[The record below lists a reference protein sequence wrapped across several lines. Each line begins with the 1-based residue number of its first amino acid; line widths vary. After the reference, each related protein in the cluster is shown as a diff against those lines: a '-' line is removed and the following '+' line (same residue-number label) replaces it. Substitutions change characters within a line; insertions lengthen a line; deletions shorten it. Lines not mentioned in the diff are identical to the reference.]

1 MSYILDALKKSEQER
16 GNGNIP
22 SVQTI
27 HSSSLN
33 YADKRTIWPYF
44 LVAALL
50 LNLIAILYFV
60 FDQEEVTEDV
70 ITTTTDKPH
79 KENPGT
85 AAITESSRD
94 DIQQI
99 PAIDASNHSDIE
111 EIIYDRPVKTTT
123 TMQTQEV
130 TSNSDDLAPRQL
142 TAPATKTANTDNKT
156 IIEFYELPDSI
167 KQQLPAIIISAH
179 VYSSNPL
186 QRSIVIN
193 NNFLEEG
200 EYVLDDLV
208 LYEITSDGA
217 IFSYHDTFFHHG
229 VVNSWQ

>member
-16 GNGNIP
+16 GNSNIP

-33 YADKRTIWPYF
+33 YADKRAIWPYF

-70 ITTTTDKPH
+70 ITITTDKPH
-79 KENPGT
+79 KENLAS
-85 AAITESSRD
+85 AAITESSQD
-94 DIQQI
+94 NIQQI

-111 EIIYDRPVKTTT
+111 EIIYDRPVKTNT
-123 TMQTQEV
+123 TMQTQEI
-130 TSNSDDLAPRQL
+130 TSSDADSIPQRA
-142 TAPATKTANTDNKT
+142 TATKTANTSNRT
-156 IIEFYELPDSI
+156 VIEFHELPESI
-167 KQQLPAIIISAH
+167 KKQLPAIIVSAH

-186 QRSIVIN
+186 QRSMVIN

-208 LYEITSDGA
+208 LHEITSDGA

>member
-33 YADKRTIWPYF
+33 YADKRAIWPYF

-70 ITTTTDKPH
+70 ITTTDKPH
-79 KENPGT
+79 KENSGA
-85 AAITESSRD
+85 AAITESSQD

-123 TMQTQEV
+123 TMQAQEV
-130 TSNSDDLAPRQL
+130 TSSSNDLAPRQS
-142 TAPATKTANTDNKT
+142 TAPATKTANTYNKT
-156 IIEFYELPDSI
+156 VIEFHELPESI

-208 LYEITSDGA
+208 LHEITSDGA